1 MHNDPTKHALQMK
14 KNIHK
19 QENAKLKSTRCINV
33 THIKCI
39 SNTIAI
45 SLQLLHL
52 TKHQV
57 LAEHIPEFT
66 FVHNGT
72 VVRAA
77 QLREKT
83 LHKITLFLAGFQYA
97 IKGLQLRSKQ
107 NYRSSSA
114 PPRSIFFSVLQYE
127 GQTDF
132 F

>member
-1 MHNDPTKHALQMK
+1 MK

-19 QENAKLKSTRCINV
+19 QENAKLKSTMCINV

-45 SLQLLHL
+45 SLQLPYL
-52 TKHQV
+52 TQHQV

-66 FVHNGT
+66 FAHNKT

-77 QLREKT
+77 QLRKKA

-107 NYRSSSA
+107 NYRSNSA
-114 PPRSIFFSVLQYE
+114 PPLFSFQSCNMKARLIFF
-127 GQTDF
+127 
-132 F
+132 